1 MLRVTRRTLK
11 STQIYLYSKRGS
23 NRFQVQSIDEPL
35 DLPRSRFSDHTR
47 KTDFYFFFEKRHIS
61 ITSKSSYYSCKVDFL
76 PKVSAVSLFSTLK

>member
-11 STQIYLYSKRGS
+11 STQIYLYSKRGD

-47 KTDFYFFFEKRHIS
+47 KTD
-61 ITSKSSYYSCKVDFL
+61 L
-76 PKVSAVSLFSTLK
+76 LLKN